1 MTGCY
6 VAHILFTVPIF
17 SASSR
22 LHDFSLYTTLLN
34 FLICILIAEFKSNF
48 KIVSQSNLLSV
59 FKFHIKIHSGPP
71 YSALSSAVWQ
81 WYSTMIWLI
90 GFQHYCHQNIS
101 VSSTDKSDTAAKW
114 TENGNVF
121 RCWIGFHLELGT

>member
-1 MTGCY
+1 MAGCY
-6 VAHILFTVPIF
+6 VAHVLFTVPIF

-59 FKFHIKIHSGPP
+59 FKFHIKIRSGPP
-71 YSALSSAVWQ
+71 YSALSSAVW
-81 WYSTMIWLI
+81 
-90 GFQHYCHQNIS
+90 
-101 VSSTDKSDTAAKW
+101 
-114 TENGNVF
+114 
-121 RCWIGFHLELGT
+121 